1 MRRVPEF
8 KSDKEAE
15 EFLETDL
22 SDLDF
27 SQFQPVD
34 LAIGQKAAQVSLRVP
49 EPLLD
54 AVKLR
59 AKARGIS
66 HARYIRELMERDVA
80 RKNPGAPPADGV
92 SARDE
97 IAGRPPEARG
107 RTR

>member
-27 SQFQPVD
+27 SQFQPVNFV
-34 LAIGQKAAQVSLRVP
+34 IGQKAAQVSLRVP

-66 HARYIRELMERDVA
+66 HGRYIRELMERDVA
-80 RKNPGAPPADGV
+80 RKSPGSIQADSV
-92 SARDE
+92 SARDQVG
-97 IAGRPPEARG
+97 GRPAEGRG
-107 RTR
+107 RAR

>member
-27 SQFQPVD
+27 SQFQPVNF
-34 LAIGQKAAQVSLRVP
+34 AIGQKAAQVSLRVP
-49 EPLLD
+49 EPLLE

-66 HARYIRELMERDVA
+66 HGRYSRELMERDVA
-80 RKNPGAPPADGV
+80 RKSPGSIQADSV
-92 SARDE
+92 SARDQVG
-97 IAGRPPEARG
+97 GRPAEGRG
-107 RTR
+107 RSR

>member
-22 SDLDF
+22 SDPDF
-27 SQFQPVD
+27 SQFQPVKF
-34 LAIGQKAAQVSLRVP
+34 AIGHKTAQISLHVP

-54 AVKLR
+54 AVELR

-66 HARYIRELMERDVA
+66 NERYIRELMERDVA
-80 RKNPGAPPADGV
+80 RTSSGSIQADPV
-92 SARDE
+92 SACEQVRE
-97 IAGRPPEARG
+97 LPAEGRG
-107 RTR
+107 RAR

>member
-1 MRRVPEF
+1 M
-8 KSDKEAE
+8 AE

-27 SQFQPVD
+27 SQFQPVN
-34 LAIGQKAAQVSLRVP
+34 LATGQRNAQVSMRVP

-66 HARYIRELMERDVA
+66 HGRYIRDLMERDVA
-80 RKNPGAPPADGV
+80 RRTPEAPRADGV
-92 SARDE
+92 SARDDTARQPAE
-97 IAGRPPEARG
+97 ERG